1 MTRIVEM
8 IHDRTSQLMDQLLD
22 ALSAGKLCIVDV
34 SQLRGGPALS
44 LSGIILRRIF
54 DHNQEEFTKARPR
67 TIPTIAVVEEA
78 QAVLNERAPAAR
90 SYIEWVKEGRKY
102 DLGAVLITQQ
112 PGAIP
117 TEILSQG
124 DNWFIFHL
132 LSSADLR
139 NVQTANSHFS
149 GDLLSS
155 LLNEPIIGQGVLWS
169 SVKGT
174 PYPIPVR
181 VFSFEHMYQR
191 QDQDYTRAAVE
202 TYATGLKQKYAAQ
215 LTEPEAAASVVAQR
229 VVGELLPVSARISGG
244 DGNDAVEAERPVDV
258 LRLAQQRAIEGLD
271 KKRPFRDKLA
281 SGGIKW
287 GYVAKLLEEELPER
301 MSDRDQVAYG
311 LVKQALITLIGP
323 ENEKWRTEKR
333 NGSTFI
339 VRA

>member
-1 MTRIVEM
+1 
-8 IHDRTSQLMDQLLD
+8 MDKLLE

-54 DHNQEEFTKARPR
+54 DHNQEEFTSAQPR

-90 SYIEWVKEGRKY
+90 PYIEWVKEGRKY
-102 DLGAVLITQQ
+102 DLGALLITQQ

-155 LLNEPIIGQGVLWS
+155 LLNEPIVGQGVFWS
-169 SVKGT
+169 SVKGS
-174 PYPIPVR
+174 PYPIPLR
-181 VFSFEHMYQR
+181 VLSFEHMYQR
-191 QDQDYTRAAVE
+191 QDQAYTRAAVE
-202 TYATGLKQKYAAQ
+202 TYATKLKQKYAAQ
-215 LTEPEAAASVVAQR
+215 LTEAEAAVSAVPQR
-229 VVGELLPVSARISGG
+229 VEGELFSAASPGG
-244 DGNDAVEAERPVDV
+244 DGDSAVAAERPVDV
-258 LRLAQQRAIEGLD
+258 LRLAQQRAIEALG
-271 KKRPFRDKLA
+271 KKRPFWDKLD

-287 GYVAKLLEEELPER
+287 GFVTKLLEAELPET
-301 MSDRDQVAYG
+301 MSDRNQVAYG
-311 LVKQALITLIGP
+311 LVKQAVNTLIGP